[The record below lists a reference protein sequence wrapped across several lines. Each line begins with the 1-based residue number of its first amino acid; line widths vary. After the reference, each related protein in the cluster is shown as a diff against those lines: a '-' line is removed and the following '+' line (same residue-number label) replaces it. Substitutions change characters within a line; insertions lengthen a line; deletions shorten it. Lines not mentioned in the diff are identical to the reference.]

1 MGLDRSLNICFHTCK
16 MQVIVSAL
24 LLSPCCKN
32 HNALGKL
39 AVIPEVLCQYKAV
52 VSLMA
57 FSWFFSLPE
66 EGTQLNYYVSLQGES
81 LRDSSHPIFSCSRTT
96 SKLWWTTVGSYSLAW
111 PQCKLWNTP
120 RLPSGTIFWHLKGFF
135 SRYVAMGTSW
145 DISNLN
151 FLFQWKT
158 SIFIV
163 VLVINHIVDICPI
176 SYSLGAPQIIFIVE
190 TFSIPTFFLDSDIFG
205 FSLNSKNVCWA
216 FD

>member
-1 MGLDRSLNICFHTCK
+1 MLSSTNFYVCDIIWELIYGILCNYKINSTGNMGLGRSLNICFHTCK

-32 HNALGKL
+32 HSVLGKL
-39 AVIPEVLCQYKAV
+39 AVSPEVLCQYKAV

-57 FSWFFSLPE
+57 FSWFLPLPE
-66 EGTQLNYYVSLQGES
+66 EGTQINYYVSLQGES

-120 RLPSGTIFWHLKGFF
+120 RLPSGTTFWRLKGFF

-145 DISNLN
+145 
-151 FLFQWKT
+151 
-158 SIFIV
+158 
-163 VLVINHIVDICPI
+163 VLVIK
-176 SYSLGAPQIIFIVE
+176 IFSSSE
-190 TFSIPTFFLDSDIFG
+190 KLQY
-205 FSLNSKNVCWA
+205 LL
-216 FD
+216 